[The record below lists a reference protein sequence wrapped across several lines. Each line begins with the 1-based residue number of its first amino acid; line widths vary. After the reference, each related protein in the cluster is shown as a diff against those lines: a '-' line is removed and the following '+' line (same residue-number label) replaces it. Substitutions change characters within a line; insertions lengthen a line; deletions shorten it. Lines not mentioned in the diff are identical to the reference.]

1 MEYDNTNTG
10 VLFRNET
17 STEENKQPYMTG
29 KLNVEG
35 KEHSIAGWMKVSK
48 ASGKKYLS
56 LKVQEPRVQEVPAK
70 NNDST
75 NTTADTDIPF

>member
-17 STEENKQPYMTG
+17 ANEENKQPYMTG

-35 KEHSIAGWMKVSK
+35 KELQIAGWMKESK
-48 ASGKKYLS
+48 AGKKFLS
-56 LKVQEPRVQEVPAK
+56 LKVQEPRTQDVKAA
-70 NNDST
+70 NNSST
-75 NTTADTDIPF
+75 STTDDIPF

>member
-17 STEENKQPYMTG
+17 ANEENKQPYMTG

-35 KEHSIAGWMKVSK
+35 KELQIAGWMKQSK
-48 ASGKKYLS
+48 AGKKFLS
-56 LKVQEPRVQEVPAK
+56 LKVQEPRVQEVSAK